1 MISPT
6 AVETFGNEGV
16 ALNPIGTGPFK
27 FVEREQGVKTV
38 IERNPDYWGRKAK
51 LDRVIFRPL
60 EDPAT
65 RINALRTGEID
76 MTNTPPWDDIQDLVD
91 EGFLLTI
98 NENVPFIWFIHLN
111 NRHPILQDV
120 RVRRAM
126 NMAVDRESLV
136 REIFAGTGRAE
147 YGMLSPASPPRHG

>member
-1 MISPT
+1 M
-6 AVETFGNEGV
+6 
-16 ALNPIGTGPFK
+16 
-27 FVEREQGVKTV
+27 
-38 IERNPDYWGRKAK
+38 
-51 LDRVIFRPL
+51 IFRPL

-91 EGFLLTI
+91 EGFHLTI